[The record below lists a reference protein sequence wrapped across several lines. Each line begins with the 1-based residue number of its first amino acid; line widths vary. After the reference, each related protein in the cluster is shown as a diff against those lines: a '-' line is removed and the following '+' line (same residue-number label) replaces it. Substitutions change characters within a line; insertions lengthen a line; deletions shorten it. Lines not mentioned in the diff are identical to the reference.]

1 MRISMLQHNSLPEQ
15 HQNQLSLI
23 FSSLKLSQL
32 LRAAGIRK
40 SYGVSS
46 FVVFQIIFQLV
57 FQGRNLFRL
66 LEGSRAESLPGKD
79 VVYRFLNDSRY
90 NWRRFYQLL
99 SLKMVGRFE
108 KLTSAQRIRVFIVDD
123 SVMERERSKKVE
135 LLARVFDHVSGRF
148 VRGYTLLTL
157 GWSDGFSF
165 APLDFTLMSSAKA
178 KNRLCEMREDLDKRS
193 VGYKRR
199 LEAMSPKPD
208 TVVQMLERALKGGF
222 SADYVLMDSWF
233 THAPL
238 LQKLRDKELH
248 VIGMVK
254 ELKQRYLFEG
264 KSLSLRELYARVPKN
279 PKAEI
284 LGSVR
289 VHTPS
294 GLALKVVF
302 VQNRNNRRE
311 WLAILTTDLSLE
323 TTEVVRIYGMRWSIE
338 TFFKMAKSHLKLGTE
353 FQGRSFDM
361 MVSHTT
367 IVFTRYLILEWERR
381 ENNDERSLG
390 GLFYL
395 FADEVMDLDLKTALR
410 QLMTFV
416 LNLLPNKPENNESLS
431 QLQKWIAAL
440 PSYIKALFPQ
450 LGCES

>member
-1 MRISMLQHNSLPEQ
+1 MLQHNPLSEQ
-15 HQNQLSLI
+15 HENRLSLI
-23 FSSLKLSQL
+23 FSTLKLGQL

-40 SYGVSS
+40 SYGISS
-46 FVVFQIIFQLV
+46 FIVFQIIFQLV

-66 LEGSRAESLPGKD
+66 LEGNRAGSLPGKD
-79 VVYRFLNDSRY
+79 VVYRFLNESRY

-99 SLKMVGRFE
+99 SLKIVGRFE

-123 SVMERERSKKVE
+123 SVMSRERSKKVE

-148 VRGYTLLTL
+148 IRGYSLLTL
-157 GWSDGFSF
+157 GWSDGYSF
-165 APLDFTLMSSAKA
+165 APIDFTLMSSAKT
-178 KNRLCEMREDLDKRS
+178 NSRLCEMREGLDKRS
-193 VGYKRR
+193 IGYKRR
-199 LEAMSPKPD
+199 MEALNPKPD
-208 TVVQMLERALKGGF
+208 AVVQMFERALKAGF

-238 LQKLRDKELH
+238 LRKLMDKQLH

-254 ELKQRYLFEG
+254 GLKQRYSLEG
-264 KSLSLRELYARVPKN
+264 DSLSLRELYAKVPKN

-289 VHTPS
+289 VQTS
-294 GLALKVVF
+294 CGLPLKIVF

-311 WLAILTTDLSLE
+311 WLAILTTDLGLDN
-323 TTEVVRIYGMRWSIE
+323 TEVVRIYGMRWSIE
-338 TFFKMAKSHLKLGTE
+338 TFFKMAKSHLKLGAE

-361 MVSHTT
+361 MISHTT
-367 IVFTRYLILEWERR
+367 IVFSRYLILEWERR

-395 FADEVMDLDLKTALR
+395 FADEIMDIDLKTAIR
-410 QLMTFV
+410 QLMAFV
-416 LNLLPNKPENNESLS
+416 LNLLPNRPRNHESLS
-431 QLQKWIAAL
+431 QLHNWINDL
-440 PSYIKALFPQ
+440 PSYIKVLFAQP
-450 LGCES
+450 GCES

>member
-1 MRISMLQHNSLPEQ
+1 MLQHNSLSEQ
-15 HQNQLSLI
+15 HQNQLSII

-32 LRAAGIRK
+32 LRKAGIRK
-40 SYGVSS
+40 TYGVSS
-46 FVVFQIIFQLV
+46 FAVFQIIFQLV

-66 LEGSRAESLPGKD
+66 LEGDRAESLPGKD
-79 VVYRFLNDSRY
+79 VMYRFLNESRY

-99 SLKMVGRFE
+99 SLKVVGRFE

-123 SVMERERSKKVE
+123 SVMGRERSKKVE
-135 LLARVFDHVSGRF
+135 LLARIFDHVSGRF
-148 VRGYTLLTL
+148 IRGYNLLTL
-157 GWSDGFSF
+157 GWSDGYSF
-165 APLDFTLMSSAKA
+165 APIDFTLMSSGKA
-178 KNRLCEMREDLDKRS
+178 KNRLCEMREDLDRRS
-193 VGYKRR
+193 IGYKRR
-199 LEAMSPKPD
+199 IEAMNPKPD
-208 TVVQMLERALKGGF
+208 AVVQMLERALNAGF

-238 LQKLRDKELH
+238 LQKLMDKRLH

-264 KSLSLRELYARVPKN
+264 KSLSLSELYVKVPKN

-289 VHTPS
+289 VQTSS
-294 GLALKVVF
+294 GLPLKIVF

-311 WLAILTTDLSLE
+311 WLAILTTDLGLDNAE
-323 TTEVVRIYGMRWSIE
+323 IIRIYGMRWSIE

-361 MVSHTT
+361 MISHTT
-367 IVFTRYLILEWERR
+367 IVFSRYLILEWERR

-395 FADEVMDLDLKTALR
+395 FADEVMNLDLKTALR
-410 QLMTFV
+410 QLMAFV
-416 LNLLPNKPENNESLS
+416 LNLLPNKPENYEYLS
-431 QLQKWIAAL
+431 QLHNWISEL
-440 PSYIKALFPQ
+440 PSYIKALFAQ
-450 LGCES
+450 QGCES